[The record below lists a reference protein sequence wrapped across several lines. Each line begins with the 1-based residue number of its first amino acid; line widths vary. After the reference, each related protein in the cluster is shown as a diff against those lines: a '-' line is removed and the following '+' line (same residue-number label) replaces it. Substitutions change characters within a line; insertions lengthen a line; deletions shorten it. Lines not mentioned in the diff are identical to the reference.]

1 MKISFE
7 IEQKIKIKMQRVVKM
22 MKKNRKAQNTYIR
35 KKNNEEVKKNEIKQH
50 FKCSFRSDS
59 LYKYNKNKI

>member
-35 KKNNEEVKKNEIKQH
+35 KKKQ
-50 FKCSFRSDS
+50 
-59 LYKYNKNKI
+59 